1 MVLFVKQISVKMS
14 TLAQSQVKAEKDR
27 LIEAKNI
34 AESEKRLYVKVC
46 IETYKFIRCLAVL
59 LVRSRSIIGF
69 IFQVNRGLL
78 LV

>member
-46 IETYKFIRCLAVL
+46 IETSKFIRLIQ
-59 LVRSRSIIGF
+59 S
-69 IFQVNRGLL
+69 
-78 LV
+78 